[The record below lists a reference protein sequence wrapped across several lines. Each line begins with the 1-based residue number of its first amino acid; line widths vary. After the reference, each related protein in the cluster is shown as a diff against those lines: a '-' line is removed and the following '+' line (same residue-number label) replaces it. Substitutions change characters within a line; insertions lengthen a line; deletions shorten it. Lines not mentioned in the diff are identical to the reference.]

1 MKYPKE
7 YLDEIKTRLKVST
20 VVSKTVSL
28 KKRGKEFVGLSP
40 FKNEKTPSF
49 TVNDEKEFYHCFA
62 TSEHGNIFDFIM
74 KTQNLKFG
82 EAVKHLAQLA
92 GMQPYLFSK
101 KDEEREKKWNEYKSI
116 FNEYVDFYHNELI
129 KNEQHSN
136 AREYL
141 KNRSLSKENVKKFKI
156 GYVEKNPSIFE
167 QFKNKYSE
175 QTLVETGLFYLDEKK
190 KIYIERFRGRLIF
203 PINNITG
210 QPIALG
216 GRIIENLDY
225 LAKYINSPET
235 LFFKKG
241 SNLYNLDL
249 ARKLSNKLDHIYL
262 VEGYMD
268 VVGLSK
274 NGIDNAVANL
284 GTSLTDKQIQILN
297 QFFDDIIICF
307 DGDESGY
314 KAALRAAE
322 NSIKELKPEKQ
333 ISFLFLP
340 NKEDPDSYVNKNGK
354 ANFIEF
360 TKQSKL
366 SIHQFIFSHYK
377 KQTEN
382 NPSSMAIFEK
392 RLRDVANTIK
402 DDYIKKYVLEY
413 FLEKIA
419 ELTPHSN
426 QKNKKNYKK
435 PTKSLDA
442 TKKYYNE
449 SQSLSGVELKEFSL
463 IYLVINNLNLMQSN
477 IHLIENIKLFTEVNK
492 KIFNQIIEV
501 LKSENQIAV
510 QDLNLDSQIIE
521 KINKFAPI
529 KYILKNNS
537 EDDQKIIELLED
549 ISRDLMNYDLEFR
562 IQELESKFSVDMNE
576 STFNELKELKKKSR
590 ISINLDKF
598 VMDFYRFDII

>member
-20 VVSKTVSL
+20 VVSKSVTL
-28 KKRGKEFVGLSP
+28 KKRGKEYVGLSP

-82 EAVKHLAQLA
+82 ESVKHLAQLA
-92 GMQPYLFSK
+92 GMQPYMFSK
-101 KDEEREKKWNEYKSI
+101 QDEEREKKWKEYLSI
-116 FNEYVDFYHNELI
+116 YDQYVGFYHNELL
-129 KNEQHSN
+129 KNEVNSN
-136 AREYL
+136 ARDYL
-141 KNRSLSKENVKKFKI
+141 KNRSLGKDEVKKFKI
-156 GYVEKNPSIFE
+156 GYIEKNPSFFE
-167 QFKNKYSE
+167 KLKNKYNE
-175 QTLVETGLFYLDEKK
+175 KTLVESGLFYLDEKK
-190 KIYIERFRGRLIF
+190 KTYVERFRGRLIF
-203 PINNITG
+203 PINNISG

-235 LFFKKG
+235 IFFKKG

-274 NGIDNAVANL
+274 NGIENVVANL
-284 GTSLTDKQIQILN
+284 GTSLTDKQILILN

-340 NKEDPDSYVNKNGK
+340 DKEDPDSYVNKFGK
-354 ANFIEF
+354 EYFIDF

-366 SIHQFIFSHYK
+366 SVHQFIFSHYK

-392 RLRDVANTIK
+392 KLRAIANTIK
-402 DDYIKKYVLEY
+402 DDFIKKYVLEY

-426 QKNKKNYKK
+426 QNKKKYYVKK
-435 PTKSLDA
+435 IKSLET
-442 TKKYYNE
+442 TKKYFNE
-449 SQSLSGVELKEFSL
+449 SQSITGVELKEFSL
-463 IYLVINNLNLMQSN
+463 LYLALNNLTFWQAN
-477 IHLIENIKLFTEVNK
+477 IHLIENIKLFTELNK
-492 KIFNQIIEV
+492 QIFDLIIEKLKSGNQITIE
-501 LKSENQIAV
+501 
-510 QDLNLDSQIIE
+510 DLNLDEQLLE

-529 KYILKNNS
+529 KHILKNKGNN
-537 EDDQKIIELLED
+537 ENQFIELLDD
-549 ISRDLMNYDLEFR
+549 INRDLNNYDLEFR
-562 IQELESKFSVDMNE
+562 IQDLESKFSKDLSE
-576 STFNELKELKKKSR
+576 ATFNELKELKKKQN
-590 ISINLDKF
+590 IN
-598 VMDFYRFDII
+598 

>member
-1 MKYPKE
+1 
-7 YLDEIKTRLKVST
+7 
-20 VVSKTVSL
+20 VSKSVTL
-28 KKRGKEFVGLSP
+28 KKRGKEYVGLSP

-82 EAVKHLAQLA
+82 ESVKHLAQLA
-92 GMQPYLFSK
+92 GMQPYMFSK
-101 KDEEREKKWNEYKSI
+101 QDEEREKKWKEYLSI
-116 FNEYVDFYHNELI
+116 YDQYVDFYHNELL
-129 KNEQHSN
+129 KNEVN
-136 AREYL
+136 ASARDYL
-141 KNRSLSKENVKKFKI
+141 KNRSLGKDEVKKFKI
-156 GYVEKNPSIFE
+156 GYIEKNPSF
-167 QFKNKYSE
+167 FDKLKNKYNE
-175 QTLVETGLFYLDEKK
+175 KTLVESGLFYLDEKK
-190 KIYIERFRGRLIF
+190 KTYVERFKGRLIF
-203 PINNITG
+203 PINNISG

-235 LFFKKG
+235 IFFKKG

-274 NGIDNAVANL
+274 NGIENAVANL
-284 GTSLTDKQIQILN
+284 GTSLTDKQILILN

-340 NKEDPDSYVNKNGK
+340 DKEDPDSYVNKFGK
-354 ANFIEF
+354 EYFIDF

-366 SIHQFIFSHYK
+366 SVHQFIFSHYK

-392 RLRDVANTIK
+392 KLRGIANTIK
-402 DDYIKKYVLEY
+402 DDFIKKYVLEY

-426 QKNKKNYKK
+426 QNKKKYYVKK
-435 PTKSLDA
+435 IKSLET
-442 TKKYYNE
+442 TKKYFNE
-449 SQSLSGVELKEFSL
+449 SQSITGVELKEFSL
-463 IYLVINNLNLMQSN
+463 LYLALNNLTFWQAN
-477 IHLIENIKLFTEVNK
+477 IHLIENIKLFTQLNK
-492 KIFNQIIEV
+492 QIFDLIIEKLKSGNQITIE
-501 LKSENQIAV
+501 
-510 QDLNLDSQIIE
+510 DLNLDKQLLE

-529 KYILKNNS
+529 KHILKNKGND
-537 EDDQKIIELLED
+537 ENQFIELLED
-549 ISRDLMNYDLEFR
+549 INRDLNNYDLEFR
-562 IQELESKFSVDMNE
+562 IQDLESKFSKDLSE
-576 STFNELKELKKKSR
+576 ATFNELKELKKKQN
-590 ISINLDKF
+590 IN
-598 VMDFYRFDII
+598 

>member
-20 VVSKTVSL
+20 VVSKFVAL
-28 KKRGKEFVGLSP
+28 KKRGKEYVGLSP

-62 TSEHGNIFDFIM
+62 TSEHGNIFDFVM
-74 KTQNLKFG
+74 KTQNFKFG

-92 GMQPYLFSK
+92 GMQPYMFSK
-101 KDEEREKKWNEYKSI
+101 KDEEREKKWNEYQSI
-116 FNEYVDFYHNELI
+116 FNQYVDFYHNELL
-129 KNEQHSN
+129 KNESYSV

-141 KNRSLSKENVKKFKI
+141 KNRSLNKEEVKKFKI
-156 GYVEKNPSIFE
+156 GYIEKNPNF
-167 QFKNKYSE
+167 FDKLKDNFSE

-190 KIYIERFRGRLIF
+190 KLFVERFRGRLIF
-203 PINNITG
+203 PINNISG

-216 GRIIENLDY
+216 GRIIKDQDY

-235 LFFKKG
+235 NFFKKG
-241 SNLYNLDL
+241 SNLYNLDK
-249 ARKLSNKLDHIYL
+249 ARKLSNKIDHIYL

-274 NGIDNAVANL
+274 NGVDNVVANL
-284 GTSLTDKQIQILN
+284 GTSLTERQILTLN

-340 NKEDPDSYVNKNGK
+340 DKEDPDSYVNKNGK
-354 ANFIEF
+354 ANFIDF
-360 TKQSKL
+360 TKQGKL

-382 NPSSMAIFEK
+382 NPSSLAIFEK
-392 RLRDVANTIK
+392 KLRGIAKTIK
-402 DDYIKKYVLEY
+402 DDFIKKYVLEY

-426 QKNKKNYKK
+426 QNNKKFFIKS
-435 PTKSLDA
+435 TKSLDT
-442 TKKYYNE
+442 TKKHFND
-449 SQSLSGVELKEFSL
+449 SQSLTGVELKEFSL
-463 IYLVINNLNLMQSN
+463 LYLTMNNLNLLQEN

-492 KIFNQIIEV
+492 KIFELIIEK
-501 LKSENQIAV
+501 LKSGKQITIEN
-510 QDLNLDSQIIE
+510 LELDDQLLE

-529 KYILKNNS
+529 KHILKNHAGN
-537 EDDQKIIELLED
+537 DQKIIELLED
-549 ISRDLMNYDLEFR
+549 ISRDLINYDLEFR
-562 IQELESKFSVDMNE
+562 IQELESKFSVDMSE
-576 STFNELKELKKKSR
+576 TTFNELKELKKKQ
-590 ISINLDKF
+590 NLN
-598 VMDFYRFDII
+598 

>member
-20 VVSKTVSL
+20 VVSKTVNL

-74 KTQNLKFG
+74 KIQNLRFG
-82 EAVKHLAQLA
+82 EAVKYLSQLA
-92 GMQPYLFSK
+92 GMQPYMFSK
-101 KDEEREKKWNEYKSI
+101 QDVEREKKWKEYSSI
-116 FNEYVDFYHNELI
+116 YSQYVDFYNNELL
-129 KNEQHSN
+129 KNDAHSN
-136 AREYL
+136 ARDYL
-141 KNRSLSKENVKKFKI
+141 KNRSLGKEEVKKFKI
-156 GYVEKNPSIFE
+156 GYIEKNPNFLDKIKN
-167 QFKNKYSE
+167 QFSE
-175 QTLVETGLFYLDEKK
+175 QMLIESGLFYLDEKNK
-190 KIYIERFRGRLIF
+190 KYVERFRGRLIF
-203 PINNITG
+203 PINNIAG

-235 LFFKKG
+235 NFFKKG

-274 NGIDNAVANL
+274 NGVENAVANL
-284 GTSLTDKQIQILN
+284 GTSLTDRQILTLN

-322 NSIKELKPEKQ
+322 NSIRELKPEKQ

-340 NKEDPDSYVNKNGK
+340 DKEDPDSYVNKHGK
-354 ANFIEF
+354 GTFIDF

-392 RLRDVANTIK
+392 TLRAIANTIK

-413 FLEKIA
+413 FLEKID

-426 QKNKKNYKK
+426 QNKKKFHTKK
-435 PTKSLDA
+435 TKSLEV
-442 TKKYYNE
+442 TKKYFKE
-449 SQSLSGVELKEFSL
+449 SQSLTGVELKEFSL
-463 IYLVINNLNLMQSN
+463 LYLIMNNLELIQSN
-477 IHLIENIKLFTEVNK
+477 IHLIENIKLFTEINRQ
-492 KIFNQIIEV
+492 IFQLMLKM
-501 LKSENQIAV
+501 LKSGTSPKIE
-510 QDLNLDSQIIE
+510 DLNLDKQLLD

-529 KYILKNNS
+529 KHILKNKS
-537 EDDQKIIELLED
+537 GDDTEIIELLND
-549 ISRDLMNYDLEFR
+549 NIRDLKGYDLEFR
-562 IQELESKFSVDMNE
+562 IQELESKFSKDLSE
-576 STFNELKELKKKSR
+576 TTFNELQKELKKKQN
-590 ISINLDKF
+590 IS
-598 VMDFYRFDII
+598 